1 MTQFFEMAE
10 SSDAINSATLSDIS
24 EVSHDGYYTDDDDLT
39 LQNYMNNDPQRN
51 YFISQV
57 YVLEEIKTGDGG
69 NSDNDWFDVYD
80 LDNAM
85 GDAESLRSRYFLVE
99 DNGIDQVGD

>member
-24 EVSHDGYYTDDDDLT
+24 EVSHNGYYTDDDDIT

-51 YFISQV
+51 YFIS
-57 YVLEEIKTGDGG
+57 
-69 NSDNDWFDVYD
+69 
-80 LDNAM
+80 
-85 GDAESLRSRYFLVE
+85 
-99 DNGIDQVGD
+99 